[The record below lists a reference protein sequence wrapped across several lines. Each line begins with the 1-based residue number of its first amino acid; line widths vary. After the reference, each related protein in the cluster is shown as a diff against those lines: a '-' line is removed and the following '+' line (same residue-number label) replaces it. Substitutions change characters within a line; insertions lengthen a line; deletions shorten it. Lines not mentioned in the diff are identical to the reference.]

1 MRGSKPEIEPY
12 YVTKL
17 SMEDKS
23 IYDKNKRYF
32 DKISNKEELTKH
44 FIDYIGKDPHP
55 SIGADKLREYLT
67 YIKTKLDLA
76 PK

>member
-1 MRGSKPEIEPY
+1 MRGSKPEIESY

-44 FIDYIGKDPHP
+44 FYR
-55 SIGADKLREYLT
+55 LYR
-67 YIKTKLDLA
+67 
-76 PK
+76 